1 MERTEIEQLGEFG
14 LIRRLTQE
22 IKHQQ
27 SSTLLGIGDDA
38 AVIDSGDKRVVIST
52 DMLVEGV
59 HFDMSYAP
67 LKHLGYKAVS
77 VNLSDICA
85 MNAIPTQIT
94 VSLAVSS
101 RFSVEALDELYAGIH
116 KACEVYGVD
125 LVGGDTSSSLSGLMI
140 SVTAVGLVAA
150 DQAVTRSGAKPGD
163 LLVVSGDL
171 GSAYMGLQVLER
183 EKEVFKSA
191 PMAQPDLTDHQE
203 LLERQLKP
211 EARTDIIR
219 ELGDLKLKPTS
230 MIDISDG
237 LASETFHLCAAS
249 GCGVRIYEDKLPI
262 NPHAYETARAFNLDP
277 TLCMLSGGEDYELL
291 FTIDQSEFEKV
302 RNLPKLS
309 IIGHMV
315 EDTSEKTLVT
325 KNGVEAPLKAQGW
338 DGIKKIQQGRIEL
351 TKYVRNYGHLRHS
364 RSRGIRSLC
373 GGAGQNDSGDRASWP
388 RRQWPVDFGC
398 RGYAWTPSVEH
409 H

>member
-1 MERTEIEQLGEFG
+1 
-14 LIRRLTQE
+14 
-22 IKHQQ
+22 
-27 SSTLLGIGDDA
+27 
-38 AVIDSGDKRVVIST
+38 
-52 DMLVEGV
+52 
-59 HFDMSYAP
+59 
-67 LKHLGYKAVS
+67 
-77 VNLSDICA
+77 
-85 MNAIPTQIT
+85 
-94 VSLAVSS
+94 
-101 RFSVEALDELYAGIH
+101 
-116 KACEVYGVD
+116 
-125 LVGGDTSSSLSGLMI
+125 MI

-163 LLVVSGDL
+163 LLVVTGDL
-171 GSAYMGLQVLER
+171 GSAYMGLQILER

-219 ELGDLKLKPTS
+219 ELKDMNLKPTA

-237 LASETFHLCAAS
+237 LASETFHLCASS

-309 IIGHMV
+309 VIGHMV
-315 EDTSEKTLVT
+315 EDTAEKTLVT

-338 DGIKKIQQGRIEL
+338 DGLKKSSEE
-351 TKYVRNYGHLRHS
+351 
-364 RSRGIRSLC
+364 
-373 GGAGQNDSGDRASWP
+373 
-388 RRQWPVDFGC
+388 
-398 RGYAWTPSVEH
+398 SVN
-409 H
+409 

>member
-27 SSTLLGIGDDA
+27 SSTLLGVGDDA
-38 AVIDSGDKRVVIST
+38 AVIDSGDKRVVLST

-59 HFDMSYAP
+59 HFDMSYVP

-94 VSLAVSS
+94 VSIAVSS
-101 RFSVEALDELYAGIH
+101 RFSVEALDELYAGIR

-140 SVTAVGLVAA
+140 SVTAVGLVSS

-191 PMAQPDLTDHQE
+191 PMAQPDLSDYQE

-219 ELGDLKLKPTS
+219 ELKDLGLKPTS
-230 MIDISDG
+230 MIDVSDG

-262 NPHAYETARAFNLDP
+262 NSHAYETARAFNLDP

-309 IIGHMV
+309 VIGHMV
-315 EDTSEKTLVT
+315 EDATEKTLVT

-338 DGIKKIQQGRIEL
+338 DGIKKSSDE
-351 TKYVRNYGHLRHS
+351 
-364 RSRGIRSLC
+364 
-373 GGAGQNDSGDRASWP
+373 
-388 RRQWPVDFGC
+388 
-398 RGYAWTPSVEH
+398 SVN
-409 H
+409 

>member
-1 MERTEIEQLGEFG
+1 MQRTEIEQLGEFE

-27 SSTLLGIGDDA
+27 SSTLLGVGDDA

-52 DMLVEGV
+52 DMLIEGV

-67 LKHLGYKAVS
+67 LKHLGYKAVV

-85 MNAIPTQIT
+85 MNAIPTQVT

-101 RFSVEALDELYAGIH
+101 RFSVEALDELYTGIH

-163 LLVVSGDL
+163 LLVVTGDL
-171 GSAYMGLQVLER
+171 GSAYMGLQILER

-219 ELGDLKLKPTS
+219 ELKDMNLKPTA

-237 LASETFHLCAAS
+237 LASEIFHLCASS

-309 IIGHMV
+309 VIGHMV
-315 EDTSEKTLVT
+315 EDTAEKTLVT

-338 DGIKKIQQGRIEL
+338 DGLKKSSEE
-351 TKYVRNYGHLRHS
+351 
-364 RSRGIRSLC
+364 
-373 GGAGQNDSGDRASWP
+373 
-388 RRQWPVDFGC
+388 
-398 RGYAWTPSVEH
+398 SVN
-409 H
+409 